1 MRIAGGGRSVGDSI
15 GDGVQAVDDGVGGC
29 YSWDGEVVVAE
40 VNCVR
45 NVESFGLGVNDA
57 ESAIVFEGD
66 ADIETV

>member
-1 MRIAGGGRSVGDSI
+1 LAEEISEGGDCMKLRVAGGGRSVGDGI

-45 NVESFGLGVNDA
+45 NGESFGL
-57 ESAIVFEGD
+57 
-66 ADIETV
+66 